1 MKTLIKTTLGLCLGI
16 LTITS
21 VVAAECVPLKL
32 IDSRN
37 AGVTVTGNSCDK
49 KTELAV
55 GSNLELATGSRLWMQ
70 FDSGDDLDL
79 IDAQIICQNKSGV
92 AVKMN
97 VNANSPWVD
106 LEKQGFQCKDW
117 NNNRMSCDST
127 DAGQNSFFCALAE
140 AKQANARTSI
150 ALSTSVTMR
159 GFGVGQKIINSVKDE
174 IGLCKNLYG
183 VSEPLSVGWTVLS
196 SGAIIDFEIETKQE
210 NLINCVEKVITGV
223 NYGKPERA
231 ARVGT
236 KYLEARPY
244 EAAEA
249 AKKVTINKTLF

>member
-1 MKTLIKTTLGLCLGI
+1 MKTLIQTTLGLFLGI
-16 LTITS
+16 LMTNS
-21 VVAAECVPLKL
+21 VMAAECVPLKL

-55 GSNLELATGSRLWMQ
+55 GSNLELASGSRLWLQ
-70 FDSGDDLDL
+70 FDSGDNLDL
-79 IDAQIICQNKSGV
+79 IDAQIICQNKSG
-92 AVKMN
+92 ATVKMN
-97 VNANSPWVD
+97 VNAHSPWVD

-127 DAGQNSFFCALAE
+127 NAGRNSFFCALAE

-159 GFGVGQKIINSVKDE
+159 SLGVADKIINNVKDE
-174 IGLCKNLYG
+174 IRLCKNLYG
-183 VSEPLSVGWTVLS
+183 VNEPLAVGWTVLS
-196 SGAIIDFEIETKQE
+196 SGAIIDFEIDSKEDD
-210 NLINCVEKVITGV
+210 LIHCVEKVITGV
-223 NYGKPERA
+223 NYGELERA
-231 ARVGT
+231 ARIGT
-236 KYLEARPY
+236 KYLEERPY

-249 AKKVTINKTLF
+249 PKKVTINKTLF